1 MFGRCVMKKLLLII
15 LMMLLLPIVHVSA
28 ADTVS
33 FSADNIECKNNRLIE
48 VNLYAKCDKKLSAA
62 TFEFG
67 FDKTILEFRGV
78 GKPKGTLVEYNE
90 KSNSVKLSYLCKD
103 GADISSK
110 AAVFTLKFKT
120 ISEGFSDITYSVF
133 DCADSDIGQM
143 TIGNCTSGKV
153 TVTSKAPDNIGT
165 EDKSGS
171 SSAKPSKSTKNYSKT
186 SKSAKK
192 SSSSDAGKT
201 TRSESES
208 KDSGTFDSVIQ
219 RDFDKATPIIVLCAS
234 AVICVTFIGFI
245 VFRIH
250 VIRKAQKRKDD

>member
-171 SSAKPSKSTKNYSKT
+171 
-186 SKSAKK
+186 
-192 SSSSDAGKT
+192 
-201 TRSESES
+201 
-208 KDSGTFDSVIQ
+208 
-219 RDFDKATPIIVLCAS
+219 
-234 AVICVTFIGFI
+234 FI
-245 VFRIH
+245 VCKALQKHQKLLKVFKNFKIGKNKLIVRRRQNDALRIR
-250 VIRKAQKRKDD
+250 IKRFGHLRQRHSARF

>member
-1 MFGRCVMKKLLLII
+1 MKKLLLII

-120 ISEGFSDITYSVF
+120 ISEG
-133 DCADSDIGQM
+133 
-143 TIGNCTSGKV
+143 GKV